1 LTQTDYTAKD
11 ITVLEG
17 LEPVRLRPG
26 MYIGSTGSRGLHHL
40 VYEVVDN
47 AVDEA
52 LAGYND
58 FVEVRLR
65 PDYSVIVTDRGRG
78 IPVDVIEDQ
87 GVSALTVVLTKLHA
101 GGKFGGD
108 GYKVSGGLH
117 GVGISV
123 VNALS
128 EWLIA
133 EVRRDGKIYRQ
144 EFARGVPTT
153 ELEVV
158 GKADDD
164 DNGTTISFLPDDD
177 VFEEL
182 ELSRDTLRQRLRETA
197 FLTRGLR
204 IQFVDERAGEWV
216 EEYHYEGGIRDFI
229 KYVNAE
235 KDPIHPTIAY
245 FEAEDEEG
253 RGTVEIALQWNAK
266 YTTDTVFSFANNI
279 NTIEGGTHRSGFDAA
294 LTTTINK
301 FARDSD
307 QGPALLKEKDPN
319 LEGEDVREGLAAVIS
334 LKLREPQ
341 FEGQTKTKLGNP
353 WVRGF
358 VQQAVN
364 QKLAEFLHEHPN
376 ERKKIISKALDAAR
390 ARQAARKAREVS
402 RKGALAGGGL
412 PGRLADCQSTDPESC
427 ELYLVEG
434 NSAGGSAVD
443 ARDKNFQAILPL
455 RGKVINSEKN
465 RINKVLSNLEIQSIV
480 TAIGCGIG
488 AEFDYEKLRYHRI
501 IVMTDADVDG
511 SHIRTL
517 LLTFFF
523 RQMKELVE
531 LGHVYAA
538 VPPLYRVKIG
548 NQERFIEKE
557 SHLEELLIRERAK
570 DAEVT
575 DRTGESFRVTE
586 TRHQRFVKVLTEF
599 EGWMARLRADHGSL
613 SAAFVVDHR
622 LAEHDVPTLEDAE
635 KLLPELGDEDY
646 ELASAGIHDTLTLS
660 GAPDRALRVKLIE
673 RETNAATH
681 TEIAA
686 SMLTSPT
693 YAGMRKSYARLLE
706 IAGPPPFTVT
716 LGKKSREAAT
726 FDALR
731 TSVLDLAKE
740 GIQLSRFKGLG
751 EMNADELWETTMNPD
766 NRVLVQVGVEDAALA
781 DHVFSMLMGDEVE
794 PRRLFIEQNA
804 KYARLDV

>member
-1 LTQTDYTAKD
+1 MTDTAYTGKD

-52 LAGYND
+52 LAGHND
-58 FVEVRLR
+58 FVEVRLH
-65 PDYSVIVTDRGRG
+65 PDHSVTVVDHGRG
-78 IPVDVIEDQ
+78 IPVDTIDDQ
-87 GVSALTVVLTKLHA
+87 DLPALTVVLTKLHA

-117 GVGISV
+117 GVGVSV

-128 EWLIA
+128 ERLVA
-133 EVRRDGKIYRQ
+133 EVRRDGKVWRQ
-144 EFARGVPTT
+144 EFARGVPVTDLEQVGTT
-153 ELEVV
+153 DP
-158 GKADDD
+158 DDT
-164 DNGTTISFLPDDD
+164 GTTISFLPDAE

-182 ELSRDTLRQRLRETA
+182 DLARETLRQRLRETA

-204 IQFVDERAGEWV
+204 IRFADDRSGEWS
-216 EEYHYEGGIRDFI
+216 EEFLYEGGIRDFVQH
-229 KYVNAE
+229 VNAE
-235 KDPIHPTIAY
+235 KDPIHPSIAY
-245 FEAEDEEG
+245 FEADDDEG
-253 RGTVEIALQWNAK
+253 RGSVEIALQWNAK

-279 NTIEGGTHRSGFDAA
+279 NTIEGGSHRSGFDAA

-301 FARDSD
+301 FARDEG
-307 QGPALLKEKDPN
+307 QLKEKEAN
-319 LEGEDVREGLAAVIS
+319 LEGDDVREGLAAVIS

-358 VQQAVN
+358 VQQVVN
-364 QKLAEFLHEHPN
+364 QKLAEFLHENPN
-376 ERKKIISKALDAAR
+376 ERKKVISKAIDASR

-443 ARDKNFQAILPL
+443 ARDKAFQAILPL

-488 AEFDYEKLRYHRI
+488 PEFDIEKLRYHRI

-531 LGHVYAA
+531 RGHIYAA

-548 NQERFIEKE
+548 NQERFVEKE
-557 SHLEELLIRERAK
+557 AHFEELLVRERAK

-575 DRTGESFRVTE
+575 DRNGQAFKVTE
-586 TRHQRFVKVLTEF
+586 TRHQRFVRALTELD
-599 EGWMARLRADHGSL
+599 GWMSRLRADHGAT
-613 SAAFVVDHR
+613 AAEFVVAHR
-622 LAEHDVPTLEDAE
+622 LAEHPATTLEDVE
-635 KLLPELGDEDY
+635 RLLPSLGDDEY
-646 ELASAGIHDTLTLS
+646 ALGTAGIHDVLLPN
-660 GAPDRALRVKLIE
+660 GAPDRVLRVKLVE
-673 RETNAATH
+673 QETNAATH
-681 TEIAA
+681 VELPA
-686 SMLTSPT
+686 SLVASPV
-693 YAGMRKSYARLLE
+693 YAGLQKTYARLLE
-706 IAGPPPFTVT
+706 VVGAPPFVIS
-716 LGKKSREAAT
+716 LGKKTRSAAT
-726 FDALR
+726 FGETRDAII
-731 TSVLDLAKE
+731 DLAKE
-740 GIQLSRFKGLG
+740 GIQVSRFKGLG
-751 EMNADELWETTMNPD
+751 EMNSEELWETTMNPE
-766 NRVLVQVGVEDAALA
+766 NRVLVQVSVEDAALA
-781 DHVFSMLMGDEVE
+781 DRVFSMLMGDEVE

>member
-1 LTQTDYTAKD
+1 VTETAYTGKD

-52 LAGYND
+52 LAGRND
-58 FVEVRLR
+58 FVEVRLH
-65 PDYSVIVTDRGRG
+65 PDHSVTVVDHGAG
-78 IPVDVIEDQ
+78 IPVDLIEDQ
-87 GVSALTVVLTKLHA
+87 DLSALTVVLTKLHA

-117 GVGISV
+117 GVGVSV

-128 EWLIA
+128 ERLVA
-133 EVRRDGKIYRQ
+133 EVRRDGKVYRQ
-144 EFARGVPTT
+144 EFERGNPVTDVEVTGTT
-153 ELEVV
+153 D
-158 GKADDD
+158 ASDT
-164 DNGTTISFLPDDD
+164 GTTISFLPDAEI
-177 VFEEL
+177 FEEL
-182 ELSRDTLRQRLRETA
+182 DFSRDTLRQRLRETA

-204 IQFVDERAGEWV
+204 IRFADDRSGEWV
-216 EEYHYEGGIRDFI
+216 EEFHYEGGIRDFVRH
-229 KYVNAE
+229 VNAE
-235 KDPIHPTIAY
+235 KDPIHPSIAY
-245 FEAEDEEG
+245 FEADDDQG
-253 RGTVEIALQWNAK
+253 RGSVEIALQWNAK

-279 NTIEGGTHRSGFDAA
+279 NTIEGGSHRSGFDAA
-294 LTTTINK
+294 LTSTINK
-301 FARDSD
+301 FARDEA
-307 QGPALLKEKDPN
+307 QLKEKEAN
-319 LEGEDVREGLAAVIS
+319 LEGDDVREGLAAVIS

-358 VQQAVN
+358 VQQVVN

-376 ERKKIISKALDAAR
+376 ERKKIISKAIDAAR

-455 RGKVINSEKN
+455 RGKVINAEKN

-480 TAIGCGIG
+480 TAVGTGIG
-488 AEFDYEKLRYHRI
+488 PEFDIEKLRYHRI

-531 LGHVYAA
+531 RGHVYAA

-557 SHLEELLIRERAK
+557 AHFEELLIRERAK
-570 DAEVT
+570 DIEVT
-575 DRTGESFRVTE
+575 DRNGQSFKVTE
-586 TRHQRFVKVLTEF
+586 ARHQRYVRALSELD
-599 EGWMARLRADHGSL
+599 GWRSRLRADHGAI
-613 SAAFVVDHR
+613 AADFVIQHR
-622 LAEHDVPTLEDAE
+622 LAEHEAATLEEVDR
-635 KLLPELGDEDY
+635 LLPTLGDEEY
-646 ELASAGIHDTLTLS
+646 ELASAGTHDAVLPNGT
-660 GAPDRALRVKLIE
+660 PDRVLRAKLVE

-681 TEIAA
+681 LELPA
-686 SMLTSPT
+686 SMFASPV
-693 YAGMRKSYARLLE
+693 YAGLQKTYARLLD
-706 IAGPPPFTVT
+706 IVGAPPFTIT
-716 LGKKSREAAT
+716 LGKKTRTATT
-726 FDALR
+726 FDEVR
-731 TSVLDLAKE
+731 TAIVELARE
-740 GIQLSRFKGLG
+740 GIHVSRFKGLG
-751 EMNADELWETTMNPD
+751 EMNAEELWDTTMNPE
-766 NRVLVQVGVEDAALA
+766 NRVLVQVSVEDAALA
-781 DHVFSMLMGDEVE
+781 DQVFSMLMGDEVE

-804 KYARLDV
+804 KYAKLDV